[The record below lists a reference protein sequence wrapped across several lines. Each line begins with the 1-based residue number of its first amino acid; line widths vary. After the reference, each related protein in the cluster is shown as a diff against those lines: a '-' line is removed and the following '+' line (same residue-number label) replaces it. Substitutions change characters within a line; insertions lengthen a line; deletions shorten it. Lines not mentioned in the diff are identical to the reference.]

1 MYVSLGKAAQ
11 ELGVTPA
18 TVRRWTSIGF
28 LPCVRTAGGH
38 RRIAKEDLDE
48 LARAIGDGTHLE
60 ARRARE
66 RELET
71 LVQASID
78 VAGQLDQ
85 PELLAEIARQVTRLC
100 GCTTCEIMEY
110 LPDEEALKVLAEYDA
125 EGHRVTS
132 PGLWSLRDYPVTNR
146 VLKEQTP
153 IVVNAEAL
161 GADPAEVALMRRYG
175 EKSVLML
182 PLVFRGTTIGLLDA
196 CDRRCSR
203 VYSPQ
208 ELRLC
213 RALAG
218 HAAVALRNAQLFSAA
233 RDATLAVSDLRH
245 RLSDFSMRLNRLE
258 EPAEA
263 ARPSRF
269 AEAVRAA
276 FDARSCVIASHD
288 GTLIEA
294 AAATRASGRHAGP
307 EISASSTI
315 AASSAALERN
325 VEITLTL
332 SRPATPGEGEI
343 LELAAAI
350 ARRLPLA

>member
-48 LARAIGDGTHLE
+48 LARAIGDSTHLE

-85 PELLAEIARQVTRLC
+85 TELLAEIARQVTRLC
-100 GCTTCEIMEY
+100 ACTTCEIMEY
-110 LPDEEALKVLAEYDA
+110 LPDEQALKVLAEYDA
-125 EGHRVTS
+125 GGRPVTS
-132 PGLWSLRDYPVTNR
+132 PGLWSLRDFPVTSR

-153 IVVNAEAL
+153 IVVNADAL

-196 CDRRCSR
+196 CDRHSSR

-233 RDATLAVSDLRH
+233 RDANIAVSDLRH
-245 RLSDFSMRLNRLE
+245 RLRDFSLQLSRLE
-258 EPAEA
+258 APAEA
-263 ARPSRF
+263 ARPSQF
-269 AEAVRAA
+269 AEAVRVA
-276 FDARSCVIASHD
+276 FEAQSCVMTSH

-294 AAATRASGRHAGP
+294 AAAAHASGRHVGP
-307 EISASSTI
+307 EVSASATI
-315 AASSAALERN
+315 AASSSGEGRN

-332 SRPATPGEGEI
+332 SRPATPGEGEV

-350 ARRLPLA
+350 ARRLLST